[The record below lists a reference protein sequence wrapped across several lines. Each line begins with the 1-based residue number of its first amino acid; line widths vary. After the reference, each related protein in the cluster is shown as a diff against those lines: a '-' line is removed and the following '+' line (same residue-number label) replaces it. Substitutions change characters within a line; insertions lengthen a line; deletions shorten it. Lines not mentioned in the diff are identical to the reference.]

1 MVILVTAV
9 VNFFYSD
16 VGSNKKGG
24 RRRRR
29 RRRRRKK
36 EEEHERKKKKKI
48 SKSLEGYNDGG
59 SVKLC
64 GAIDVNSQFT
74 KASPPN
80 LPCSTGRE
88 VHEV

>member
-1 MVILVTAV
+1 MILVTAV
-9 VNFFYSD
+9 VNFFYSH

-29 RRRRRKK
+29 RRRRKK
-36 EEEHERKKKKKI
+36 EGEQERKKKKKI

-59 SVKLC
+59 NVKLC